1 MTLSQLRIFLAVADH
16 RGFTAAAEHLGM
28 SQPAVS
34 RAVGAIENELR
45 TTLFARRTDG
55 VALTETGLRAAT
67 RARET
72 LRHFDLL
79 HAEVAAAAGRVTGAL
94 RLASLPSATGTLIA
108 AQVRAFTDRYPHVQ
122 VRLIEGTD
130 QEVRDWLT
138 RGAAELGVVTLPA
151 PALETVELGTD
162 EMVAVLPAQHEL
174 SGQES
179 VRFDALS
186 DERFILPT
194 GGCGPLIMAAARKAG
209 ARLQVTF
216 EAREP
221 NAILAMVATGLG
233 VSIMPTLG
241 LPPHTR
247 GVVTRPLEPHTPRT
261 LALALPPRTSATPAA
276 RAFLDQIADS
286 NSRSRRAGPDLHNPT
301 AGTPSSRRR

>member
-1 MTLSQLRIFLAVADH
+1 MDEVSGIRMTLSQLRVFLAVADH
-16 RGFTAAAEHLGM
+16 GGFTAAAEQLGM

-34 RAVGAIENELR
+34 RAVGAIESKLE
-45 TTLFARRTDG
+45 TTLFARRKDG
-55 VALTETGLRAAT
+55 VALTETGRLAAT

-79 HAEVAAAAGRVTGAL
+79 HAEVAAVAGRVTGAL

-108 AQVRAFTDRYPHVQ
+108 AQVRAFTDRYPQVE

-130 QEVRDWLT
+130 QEVRDWLAQ
-138 RGAAELGVVTLPA
+138 GAAELGVVTLPA
-151 PALETVELGTD
+151 PGLETVELGTD

-174 SGQES
+174 CGLER
-179 VRFDALS
+179 VPFEALD

-194 GGCGPLIMAAARKAG
+194 GGCGPLIMAAARRAG
-209 ARLQVTF
+209 ARLQVAF
-216 EAREP
+216 EAREQT
-221 NAILAMVATGLG
+221 AVLAMVAAGLG

-241 LPPHTR
+241 LPLNTG

-261 LALALPPRTSATPAA
+261 LALALASPATATPAA
-276 RAFLDQIADS
+276 RAFLDH
-286 NSRSRRAGPDLHNPT
+286 L
-301 AGTPSSRRR
+301 